1 MKRDDSAP
9 AAFALPGQQVALALA
24 HIESSAA
31 FRSSRRHR
39 ALLRHLV
46 ERTLGGDQAT
56 LKESLLA
63 VEVFG
68 RSPGRF
74 DPRLDSIVR
83 VETRRLRKRLDDYFR
98 TEGREAPMRIDL
110 PVGSYVPVLALR
122 DAPRHPV
129 DATRRARDL
138 VERGEHFLRQP
149 LSAQTLEQALS
160 RFDAAL
166 RESPDHAP
174 ALVGAGRA
182 WLNLAIGWYRAPRE
196 AADHAAEALQ
206 RALRVAPDHAVGLTL
221 LGALEHQFRHDWP
234 AATRHFRRAAAAAP
248 ELAFVHSAYGC
259 HLLARGEFEA
269 ADAALARARAL
280 DPLYLHTRM
289 HLVNLRIGQARL
301 DDAQAELDAALDL
314 APDSLGLVGLAG
326 VLALERGQPQAA
338 IGHYRRACGLLPD
351 HPGCIA
357 GLAAA
362 LAAAGCLDEADALMQ
377 QLQQGPAQPPV
388 SPYMRAVVAA
398 RSHRSDAAFALLGQ
412 AIDEADPNAM
422 LIAADPSLRSLRGD
436 ARWPALVAALRRP
449 LGR

>member
-1 MKRDDSAP
+1 MKRDDTDP
-9 AAFALPGQQVALALA
+9 ASDTPPTEPVALALA
-24 HIESSAA
+24 QIEASAA
-31 FRSSRRHR
+31 FRGSRRHR

-46 ERTLGGDQAT
+46 ERTLGGEPAT

-68 RSPGRF
+68 RAPGRF
-74 DPRLDSIVR
+74 DPRQDSIVR
-83 VETRRLRKRLDDYFR
+83 VETRRLRKRLDEYYR
-98 TEGREAPMRIDL
+98 AEGRESPLRIEL
-110 PVGSYVPVLALR
+110 PVGSYVPLLAR
-122 DAPRHPV
+122 REAPRHPA

-149 LSAQTLEQALS
+149 LSAQTLAQALS

-182 WLNLAIGWYRAPRE
+182 WFNLAVGWYRAPRE

-206 RALRVAPDHAVGLTL
+206 RALDLEPDHAVALTL
-221 LGALEHQFRHDWP
+221 LGAIEHQFRHDWP
-234 AATRHFRRAAAAAP
+234 AAVRRFRRAAALAP
-248 ELAFVHSAYGC
+248 ELAFVHSAWGC
-259 HLLARGEFEA
+259 HLVARGEFEA
-269 ADAALARARAL
+269 AEAALARSRAL
-280 DPLYLHTRM
+280 DPLYLNTRM
-289 HLVNLRIGQARL
+289 HLVNLRLGQGRL
-301 DDAQAELDAALDL
+301 NDAQAELDAALDL
-314 APDSLGLVGLAG
+314 APESLGLVGLAG

-338 IGHYRRACGLLPD
+338 IEHYRRAGALAPG

-362 LAAAGCLDEADALMQ
+362 LASAGRLDEADALMQ
-377 QLQQGPAQPPV
+377 PLQDGGAPL

-398 RSHRSDAAFALLGQ
+398 RCGRTDAAYALLGQ
-412 AIDEADPNAM
+412 AIAEADPNAM
-422 LIAADPSLRSLRGD
+422 LIAADTSLRSLRGD

-449 LGR
+449 LRD